1 MSVVGIFVYFHAR
14 SCMSPAVPS
23 QKKIDE
29 FLWSYKA
36 AYFAQTLIIALYKR
50 LPSLL
55 VCRSVVNLM
64 PIKFSTLL
72 LIRIRN
78 YTFRCEL

>member
-1 MSVVGIFVYFHAR
+1 MSVVGIFVYFLAR